1 MYHDLGII
9 AKRQRKVIGNNR
21 LLAPNQVYI
30 FLLEL
35 STAFHTIHHAILLDK
50 LEIVGVRTVALSQL
64 RSCLTDYYKFVD
76 VNSDSFTCI

>member
-1 MYHDLGII
+1 MGII
-9 AKRQRKVIGNNR
+9 AKRQRKEMGNNR

-35 STAFHTIHHAILLDK
+35 LELSTAFNTIHHAILLDK

-76 VNSDSFTCI
+76 VNGDSFICI